1 MPTKKTM
8 QKSAVQSQQEG
19 ELLFRSFVQQNIN
32 GIILVD
38 PQGNVVEWNANI
50 KKMFGGISE
59 DMIGL
64 KVWEMQFRLDREENP
79 TPERRTYV
87 EEAYKEILRTGTV
100 PERIQSMESYVTRD
114 DGTQIFVEQKVF
126 IIKTN
131 KANWLGVL
139 VKDLT
144 ERKQAEDILRT
155 NEQRYRALYEHT
167 NDAAFMISLE
177 GNLMSVNQRAVEML
191 GYTEPE
197 MVGMSILRF
206 IALEEQDGSSV
217 KLAELLSGQSQPMY
231 ERTFIKKDGT
241 RVLTE
246 INVAI
251 VFDSTGKPTHIQS
264 LARDITERKQT
275 EQKIQQ
281 RLNELAMVNAVSQ
294 VATSRLELNSMI
306 ELTGE
311 RLRQI
316 PNVECLFIALLDS
329 KSQMISFPY
338 YRFYQDIIPTSPIPL
353 GQGLTSRVIENR
365 KPLVIN
371 QNTDQ
376 ESEKLGI
383 VRHHAP
389 GKKHQPAKSW
399 MGIPMQVGDQVIGV
413 IGVQNFERMN
423 AYTEDDVRLWE
434 TIAANVAVAIQNAQ
448 LYTAAQQELAERKKL
463 IDELERRNAELERIT
478 YILSHEL
485 KAPLITMRGFLGYL
499 ENDAATGNMTR
510 FKLDLARITNAT
522 DRMNRMII
530 ELIDFS
536 RIGKIMNVMEEVVF
550 EALVRDAVHQM
561 EGEFFERKIAVDIQA
576 GLPIVYGDRQR
587 LLEVVQILLDNAA
600 KFMGDQPDPMI
611 AFGAQGE
618 VDGKPIFFV
627 KDNGMGIAP
636 EYHERIF
643 GLFNKLD
650 ANSEGTGVGLALVKR
665 IIEFHGGRVWVES
678 EMRKGST
685 FYFTLPKSS
694 SSMRLSG
701 S

>member
-1 MPTKKTM
+1 
-8 QKSAVQSQQEG
+8 
-19 ELLFRSFVQQNIN
+19 
-32 GIILVD
+32 
-38 PQGNVVEWNANI
+38 
-50 KKMFGGISE
+50 
-59 DMIGL
+59 
-64 KVWEMQFRLDREENP
+64 
-79 TPERRTYV
+79 
-87 EEAYKEILRTGTV
+87 
-100 PERIQSMESYVTRD
+100 
-114 DGTQIFVEQKVF
+114 
-126 IIKTN
+126 
-131 KANWLGVL
+131 
-139 VKDLT
+139 
-144 ERKQAEDILRT
+144 
-155 NEQRYRALYEHT
+155 
-167 NDAAFMISLE
+167 
-177 GNLMSVNQRAVEML
+177 
-191 GYTEPE
+191 
-197 MVGMSILRF
+197 LRF
-206 IALEEQDGSSV
+206 IAPEEQDGSSV

-423 AYTEDDVRLWE
+423 AYTDNDVRLWE

-448 LYTAAQQELAERKKL
+448 LYTTAQQELIERKKL
-463 IDELERRNAELERIT
+463 IDELEARNAELTQFT
-478 YILSHEL
+478 YTVSHEL
-485 KAPLITMRGFLGYL
+485 KSPIVTMQGFVGSIRHDLQNQKYERAEKDLLRVSTAVDKMNDTVSDLL
-499 ENDAATGNMTR
+499 E
-510 FKLDLARITNAT
+510 L
-522 DRMNRMII
+522 
-530 ELIDFS
+530 S
-536 RIGKIMNVMEEVVF
+536 RIGRMMNEP
-550 EALVRDAVHQM
+550 
-561 EGEFFERKIAVDIQA
+561 VDIPFADIVQDA
-576 GLPIVYGDRQR
+576 LQLVYGRLESCNITVHSQPNLPIIHGDRQR
-587 LLEVVQILLDNAA
+587 LTEVLENLLDNAA
-600 KFMGDQPDPMI
+600 KYMGVQTNPLIEIGQHSKDTER
-611 AFGAQGE
+611 GN
-618 VDGKPIFFV
+618 PIFFV

-636 EYHERIF
+636 AYHERIF

-650 ANSEGTGVGLALVKR
+650 AKSEGTGIGLALVRR
-665 IIEFHGGRVWVES
+665 IIEVHGGRIWVEG
-678 EMRKGST
+678 ELGKGST

-694 SSMRLSG
+694 STMRLSG